1 MSDIQ
6 LLIDKDQYLDC
17 EYNYFLPKGS
27 YSKIGNQESLK
38 LDDIEEIDE
47 DIPGLEEEI
56 LDIQFEDGVS
66 KADKVDYIMAASCG
80 VLSGTLSILWG
91 KKFSL
96 DEAHKWGNDKAD
108 SIVKSVAKSQGYKKD
123 DLEGAIRFLEE
134 KYPMAGDAL
143 TNMFG
148 GGRQHHLR
156 DFSHHPTPI
165 GLICSIG
172 MQFTGTGL
180 GTDTQGNIIHVKI
193 TEEGDFIGGTFTEK
207 IMFGTIN
214 WFMHLISDF
223 DGSSGSVLDGTGRGT
238 GIPGPLLAT
247 LKEIASLPIF
257 RKVDESNINKPKVFS
272 QYVSKLFN
280 GTLIK
285 NEDGSPIPF
294 DLRTEMGIFH
304 FLAEQSKPVII
315 NECLVRTCYM
325 TRRFIDEIK
334 EKNIESI
341 TDLDKLE
348 PKNFLPY
355 NSRALTRMVTVSSGT
370 FVAMNT
376 AGTAVKAAK
385 KTKGTEAFWPE
396 FLLSINYVGIG
407 RFAFACATDAEY
419 IKEDVKSAYDKYVK
433 DRQNTFIFDYKFLS
447 LTPEQLQVLYSLKLL
462 AIEYDIKNTKDQK
475 VQFIKKEWLKQWKTA
490 TIESMKSGED
500 YFLDEAKTYILL
512 ENMPNDEGSHGW
524 RHLLTLELSLFTPY
538 YVLNSEQTELFKGLK
553 YSNKYLKDV
562 YVKHQSK
569 IKKEDFDEI
578 IKTYKNYVSRI
589 KESGKKA
596 AIGVGVT
603 AVAAVATGGFALAFA
618 PEIAVV
624 IAGESFAGLYGAALT
639 NAALASIGG
648 GSLAAGG
655 LGMAGGT
662 AILTGG
668 GALLGMA
675 GTGTASLAAVLGA
688 TSELL
693 TLNECAKLLTFSK
706 MVIVD
711 ELHKPELLHVVGTG
725 VDKCITDLEI
735 ELGTKER
742 TKENKKTIKHME
754 VSIKYLENCLKEL
767 DRLKQE
773 PKQRK
778 TLISSGT
785 QKLIGAKSE

>member
-1 MSDIQ
+1 MSDIK
-6 LLIDKDQYLDC
+6 LLVDKDKYLEC
-17 EYNYFLPKGS
+17 EYEYFLPKGA
-27 YSKIGNQESLK
+27 YSKVGYQESLK
-38 LDDIEEIDE
+38 LENVEEIQE
-47 DIPGLEEEI
+47 DIPGLDDEI
-56 LDIQFEDGVS
+56 IDIQFEESVS
-66 KADKVDYIMAASCG
+66 KADKADYIMAASCG
-80 VLSGTLSILWG
+80 ALAGSLSVLWG

-108 SIVKSVAKSQGYKKD
+108 SIVKSIAKSQGYKKE

-134 KYPMAGDAL
+134 KYPMAGDKL
-143 TNMFG
+143 TNIFG
-148 GGRQHHLR
+148 GGKQHHLR

-172 MQFTGTGL
+172 MQFTGEGL
-180 GTDTQGNIIHVKI
+180 GTDTAGNLIHVKI
-193 TEEGDFIGGTFTEK
+193 TDEGDLIGGTFTEK

-247 LKEIASLPIF
+247 LKELSSLPIF
-257 RKVDESNINKPKVFS
+257 SKVDESNINKPKEFS
-272 QYVSKLFN
+272 LYVSKLFN
-280 GTLIK
+280 GTLFK

-304 FLAEQSKPVII
+304 FMAEQAKPVVI

-325 TRRFIDEIK
+325 TRRFIDEVK
-334 EKNIESI
+334 AKNIQSI
-341 TDLDKLE
+341 TDLGKLE
-348 PKNFLPY
+348 SRKFLPY
-355 NSRALTRMVTVSSGT
+355 NDRALTRMITVSSGT
-370 FVAMNT
+370 FVAINA
-376 AGTAVKAAK
+376 AGTAFKAAK
-385 KTKGTEAFWPE
+385 KSKGSEAFWPE
-396 FLLSINYVGIG
+396 FLLTINYAGIG
-407 RFAFACATDAEY
+407 RFAFACVSDAEY

-433 DRQNTFIFDYKFLS
+433 DRQNTFIFDYRFLS
-447 LTPEQLQVLYSLKLL
+447 LTPEQLQILYSLKLF

-475 VQFIKKEWLKQWKTA
+475 VQFIKQEWLKQWKAA
-490 TIESMKSGED
+490 TIESMQSNDE
-500 YFLDEAKTYILL
+500 YFLDEVKTYLLL
-512 ENMPNDEGSHGW
+512 ENMHTDEGSYGW

-538 YVLNSEQTELFKGLK
+538 YVLKPEQAELFKGLK
-553 YSNKYLKDV
+553 YCNKYLKDV
-562 YVKHQSK
+562 YVKHQNK
-569 IKKEDFDEI
+569 IKKDDFDEI
-578 IKTYKNYVSRI
+578 IKTYKNYVSRL

-596 AIGVGVT
+596 AIGVGIT
-603 AVAAVATGGFALAFA
+603 AVATVATGGFALAFA
-618 PEIAVV
+618 PELAVV

-693 TLNECAKLLTFSK
+693 TLSECAKLLTFSK
-706 MVIVD
+706 MVVVD
-711 ELHKPELLHVVGTG
+711 ELNKPELLQVVGVG
-725 VDKCITDLEI
+725 IDNCITDLEI
-735 ELGTKER
+735 DLSTKER

-767 DRLKQE
+767 DKLKQD
-773 PKQRK
+773 PKGKRG
-778 TLISSGT
+778 LLPGGA
-785 QKLIGAKSE
+785 QKLIGMKS